1 MPQILTF
8 VQGDVWS
15 DPKGFL
21 VIRGTLDTI
30 CQFLK
35 GRTGSIYSENSDS
48 CGCCSEEILRFK
60 VEDGVLVPQPT
71 IPHEST
77 PLEELAAHF

>member
-1 MPQILTF
+1 MEHEIYTF
-8 VQGDVWS
+8 VQGNAWQ

-35 GRTGSIYSENSDS
+35 GRTGEVYSVNNES

-60 VEDGVLVPQPT
+60 VEEGVLIPQPT
-71 IPHEST
+71 IQHET
-77 PLEELAAHF
+77 ITNEGQV